1 MFVYKVIS
9 KNNYS
14 PETGAY
20 ISFGISAHDSEH
32 GQTCFVPDVFIDKS
46 EARAFTERL
55 NTLQVSPIHLI
66 DVIED
71 ALGV

>member
-9 KNNYS
+9 KTTIRLRDRGLYIFRYQCPRS
-14 PETGAY
+14 GARTNLLR
-20 ISFGISAHDSEH
+20 SRCVHR
-32 GQTCFVPDVFIDKS
+32 QS